1 MIAEMRTYT
10 VKPGKVQAYVRAYA
24 ELGRATQVKYL
35 GQPLGY
41 YTAEIGGL
49 NKIVH
54 LWGYASLAERE
65 AKRAQL
71 EADPAWMAYLKHR
84 TEAGLLLAQENTILK
99 AVDFPAMLQTLNNT
113 AAAEAQPA

>member
-10 VKPGKVQAYVRAYA
+10 VKPGKAQAYVQAYA
-24 ELGRATQVKYL
+24 ELGRATQVRHL

-54 LWGYASLAERE
+54 LWGYDSLAERE
-65 AKRAQL
+65 SRRALL
-71 EADPAWMAYLKHR
+71 ETDPAWKAYLKHR
-84 TEAGLLLAQENTILK
+84 TEAGLLLAQENVILR
-99 AVDFPAMLQTLNNT
+99 AVDFSALLQGLQSTGAAPPA
-113 AAAEAQPA
+113 